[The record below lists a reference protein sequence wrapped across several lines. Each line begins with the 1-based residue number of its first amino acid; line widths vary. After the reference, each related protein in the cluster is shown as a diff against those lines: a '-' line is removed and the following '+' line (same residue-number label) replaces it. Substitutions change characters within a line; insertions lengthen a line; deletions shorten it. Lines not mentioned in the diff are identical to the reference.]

1 MNVLGFVK
9 RRGFAYGDACA
20 ELVIAVVGSRP
31 KMNGTCFK
39 TLEAMC
45 AVYFLL
51 FAKEAGP
58 T

>member
-1 MNVLGFVK
+1 MLGFVN
-9 RRGFAYGDACA
+9 RMGVAYGDACA
-20 ELVIAVVGSRP
+20 ELVIAFIGSRP

-45 AVYFLL
+45 TVYFLL
-51 FAKEAGP
+51 SVKEAGP